1 MRLRTLLL
9 LIGATLLLAHG
20 ASAQQI
26 RTDYDRSANF
36 SQYKTFSWEKVETQ
50 DPLWVDRI
58 KSAVGAALTAKGWTE
73 VESGGDVSIIAMEI
87 THDRQ
92 TLNTFYDNFGGGWRW
107 GGFGGFG
114 QATTTTDT
122 YKVGTLVVD
131 LFDSKTKNL
140 LWRSSASDTL
150 SSKSEKNIENLDKGA
165 RKMFEHFPP
174 PPRS

>member
-1 MRLRTLLL
+1 MRLRTVFLA
-9 LIGATLLLAHG
+9 ICATFLLAHG

-50 DPLWVDRI
+50 DQLWVDRI
-58 KSAVGAALTAKGWTE
+58 KSAALTAKGWTE
-73 VESGGDVSIIAMEI
+73 VESGGDVSIVAMEI
-87 THDRQ
+87 THERQ

-114 QATTTTDT
+114 DATTTTDT
-122 YKVGTLVVD
+122 YKVGTLVID
-131 LFDSKTKNL
+131 MFDSKTKNL

-150 SSKSEKNIENLDKGA
+150 SSKSEKNIENLDKGV

-174 PPRS
+174 QPKA